1 MSVCTQVWALFIFMA
16 VAPFGRDIIWV
27 SAFHFISLA
36 MCPSAID
43 TDDSV
48 RAGVIIAFQTLDS
61 QTSSFHRLLLVY
73 FLKADFSILAEVY
86 ECCKWVQK

>member
-1 MSVCTQVWALFIFMA
+1 MGVSLSFHIF
-16 VAPFGRDIIWV
+16 
-27 SAFHFISLA
+27 S

-73 FLKADFSILAEVY
+73 FFKTDFSILAEVY